1 MACAGMLAAASPLC
15 AQTAGPRVAN
25 NAIAIENKKV
35 EKTGDNL
42 VVGMTLN
49 MDELR
54 LKANNRLVFTPI
66 VKAEGNEKR
75 LPQIVVNGR
84 RQDIS
89 YRRSGSK
96 GFADGTMSVRRKN
109 GTQQNIDYKA
119 VVEYEEWM
127 KNSDVVI
134 AEDLCGCGDVKEQ
147 NQTVINRMRTPL
159 MPYMRPAAEAQ
170 KARTEQGRAFIDF
183 PVNKTTLYPD
193 YRNNPRELDK
203 IVSTIKLVSDDRNVS
218 ITGIEIHGYASPESP
233 YQHNANLASGRA
245 ATLKE
250 HVRKLVHLDN
260 SLFTVSSTPE
270 DWDGLREA
278 VEGSNLENKN
288 EILAIIDDS
297 SLEPDAREWRIK
309 TRYADDYKLMLANYY
324 PALRHSDYT
333 VRYTVRP
340 FSAEEAKEVMKT
352 KPQQL
357 SLEEMF
363 LVAQTYEP
371 GSAEFN
377 EVMETAVR
385 MYPGNATANI
395 NAACSRME
403 AGDYAAAE
411 RYLNKAGSSAE
422 ADHARGVLEVL
433 KGNAS
438 AAETLLRKAAQ
449 GGAQGAQRNLDL
461 LTGNAM

>member
-1 MACAGMLAAASPLC
+1 MACAGMLAASSSLC
-15 AQTAGPRVAN
+15 AQTAETRVAN
-25 NAIAIENKKV
+25 NAIVIENKKM
-35 EKTGDNL
+35 EKSGGSL
-42 VVGMTLN
+42 VVGMRLN
-49 MDELR
+49 MEELR
-54 LKANNRLVFTPI
+54 LKSNNRLVFTPI
-66 VKAEGNEKR
+66 VRSAGNEKV

-84 RQDIS
+84 KQDIS
-89 YRRSGSK
+89 YRRSGGK
-96 GFADGTMSVRRKN
+96 DYAGGTMSVRRKN
-109 GTQQNIDYKA
+109 GTQQSVDYKA
-119 VVEYEEWM
+119 VVDYEPWM
-127 KNSDVVI
+127 KNSDIVI

-147 NQTVINRMRTPL
+147 SQTVVGKLRTPM
-159 MPYMRPAAEAQ
+159 MPYMRPAAEAR
-170 KARTEQGRAFIDF
+170 KARAEQGRAFIDF

-203 IVSTIKLVSDDRNVS
+203 IVGTINLVNDDKNVT

-233 YQHNANLASGRA
+233 YAHNARLASGRA

-250 HVRKLVHLDN
+250 HVRKLVRLDN

-278 VEGSNLENKN
+278 VEAGNLSNKS

-297 SLEPDAREWRIK
+297 NLDPDAREQRIK
-309 TRYADDYKLMLANYY
+309 SKYPEDYRFMLANYY

-340 FSAEEAKEVMKT
+340 FSVDEAKEIMKT

-371 GSAEFN
+371 GSVEFN

-385 MYPGNATANI
+385 MYPDDPTANI

-403 AGDYAAAE
+403 AGDYAAAG
-411 RYLNKAGSSAE
+411 RYLSKAGSSAE
-422 ADHARGVLEVL
+422 ADHARGVLEML
-433 KGNAS
+433 KDNS
-438 AAETLLRKAAQ
+438 SDAETLLRKAAR
-449 GGAQGAQRNLDL
+449 GGAEGAQRNLDL
-461 LTGNAM
+461 LTKDAM